1 MFRILSMTVL
11 TCGLGLGV
19 LGCQSSDTGAN
30 AAGSP
35 SGTPGSTPQGN
46 MQGAA
51 HSNGTE
57 GAGTAQN
64 EPPVSQSPG
73 TSGTVE
79 QRMANQ
85 GRLPT
90 TQPQP

>member
-1 MFRILSMTVL
+1 MIRLISSCAICVV
-11 TCGLGLGV
+11 LGLTV
-19 LGCQSSDTGAN
+19 LGCQS
-30 AAGSP
+30 AGSNDSNAP
-35 SGTPGSTPQGN
+35 SGSPAQTPQGN
-46 MQGAA
+46 MQGPA

-57 GAGTAQN
+57 GADTAQN
-64 EPPVSQSPG
+64 EPPVSQSPN
-73 TSGTVE
+73 TTGTVD

>member
-1 MFRILSMTVL
+1 MYRILSITVL
-11 TCGLGLGV
+11 TCGLGMGV
-19 LGCQSSDTGAN
+19 LGCQSNDSGATP
-30 AAGSP
+30 AGTP
-35 SGTPGSTPQGN
+35 SGSAAATPQGN
-46 MQGAA
+46 MYGPA

-57 GAGTAQN
+57 GADTAQN
-64 EPPVSQSPG
+64 EPAVSQSPG
-73 TSGTVE
+73 TTGTID